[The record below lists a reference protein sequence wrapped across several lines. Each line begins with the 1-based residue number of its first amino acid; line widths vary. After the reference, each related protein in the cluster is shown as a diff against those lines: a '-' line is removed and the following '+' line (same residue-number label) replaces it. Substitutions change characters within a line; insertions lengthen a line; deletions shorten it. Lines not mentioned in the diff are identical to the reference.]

1 MKLDE
6 ILILFGILT
15 ILNAFVIAI
24 YARKRFALTFALS
37 FFFSGLAIAGVT
49 AAYMN
54 NDEIFETPLF
64 WAILSGM
71 TISVYIGA
79 NPLRYFWAWLLF
91 LGIFI
96 NTAIQFE
103 IELGKNIIIAAAVI
117 SLVLVIVFRKPIK
130 LILVGTISGYNL
142 AIGIGLIVF
151 SQANSSKL
159 DDYGQ
164 IINVLTYALIALGI
178 YFQFALYNKVMAQ
191 YGSAIGLSPSDLSVT
206 NEWSVNTVNSA
217 SNPDVNET
225 ANTSSTQSVGPGNV
239 SPINIKRIGIW
250 LAGIVLSLVITQA
263 TTGLEPDDLFEFRSH
278 ELMGYPV
285 LIACLAGTYF
295 ADKKLNAKK

>member
-15 ILNAFVIAI
+15 ILNAFAIAI

-71 TISVYIGA
+71 TISVFIGA

-263 TTGLEPDDLFEFRSH
+263 TTGLEPEDLLKFRSH
-278 ELMGYPV
+278 ELLGYPV
-285 LIACLAGTYF
+285 LIACLVGTYF
-295 ADKKLNAKK
+295 ADKKLSAKK

>member
-6 ILILFGILT
+6 LLILFGVLS
-15 ILNAFVIAI
+15 ILNAFVIALF
-24 YARKRFALTFALS
+24 ARKRFALTFALS
-37 FFFSGLAIAGVT
+37 FFFSGLAIAGVS

-64 WAILSGM
+64 WGILSGI
-71 TISVYIGA
+71 TLAVFIGA

-117 SLVLVIVFRKPIK
+117 SLVLV
-130 LILVGTISGYNL
+130 
-142 AIGIGLIVF
+142 
-151 SQANSSKL
+151 
-159 DDYGQ
+159 
-164 IINVLTYALIALGI
+164 
-178 YFQFALYNKVMAQ
+178 YNKVMAQ
-191 YGSAIGLSPSDLSVT
+191 YGSAIGLSTSDLSVT
-206 NEWSVNTVNSA
+206 NEWSGNTENPA

-225 ANTSSTQSVGPGNV
+225 ANTSSTQSASSGNV
-239 SPINIKRIGIW
+239 NPINIKRVGIW

-263 TTGLEPDDLFEFRSH
+263 TTGLEPEDLFKFRSH
-278 ELMGYPV
+278 ELLGYPV

-295 ADKKLNAKK
+295 ADKKLSAKK

>member
-15 ILNAFVIAI
+15 ILNAFAIAI

-37 FFFSGLAIAGVT
+37 FFFSGLAIAGVS

-64 WAILSGM
+64 WGILSGI
-71 TISVYIGA
+71 TLAVFIGA

-103 IELGKNIIIAAAVI
+103 IELSKNIIIAAAVI

-164 IINVLTYALIALGI
+164 IINVLTYVLIALGI

-191 YGSAIGLSPSDLSVT
+191 YGTAIGLSTSDLSVT
-206 NEWSVNTVNSA
+206 NEWSGNTENPA

-225 ANTSSTQSVGPGNV
+225 ANTSSTQSTSSGNV
-239 SPINIKRIGIW
+239 NPINIKRVGIW

-263 TTGLEPDDLFEFRSH
+263 TTGLEPEDLFKFRSH

-295 ADKKLNAKK
+295 ADKKMSAKK

>member
-15 ILNAFVIAI
+15 ILNAFAIAI

-37 FFFSGLAIAGVT
+37 FFFSGLAIAGVS

-64 WAILSGM
+64 WGILSGI
-71 TISVYIGA
+71 TLAVFIGA

-130 LILVGTISGYNL
+130 LILVGTISGYNW
-142 AIGIGLIVF
+142 GCGRR
-151 SQANSSKL
+151 Q
-159 DDYGQ
+159 G
-164 IINVLTYALIALGI
+164 
-178 YFQFALYNKVMAQ
+178 
-191 YGSAIGLSPSDLSVT
+191 
-206 NEWSVNTVNSA
+206 
-217 SNPDVNET
+217 
-225 ANTSSTQSVGPGNV
+225 
-239 SPINIKRIGIW
+239 
-250 LAGIVLSLVITQA
+250 
-263 TTGLEPDDLFEFRSH
+263 
-278 ELMGYPV
+278 
-285 LIACLAGTYF
+285 
-295 ADKKLNAKK
+295 

>member
-1 MKLDE
+1 MQLDE
-6 ILILFGILT
+6 ILILFGVLT
-15 ILNAFVIAI
+15 ILNAFAIAI

-37 FFFSGLAIAGVT
+37 FFFSGLAIAGVS
-49 AAYMN
+49 AAYMK

-64 WAILSGM
+64 WGILSGI
-71 TISVYIGA
+71 TLTVFIGA

-103 IELGKNIIIAAAVI
+103 IELSKNIIIAAAVI

-164 IINVLTYALIALGI
+164 IINVLTYVLIALGI

-191 YGSAIGLSPSDLSVT
+191 YGSAIGLSTSDLSVT
-206 NEWSVNTVNSA
+206 KEWSSNTENPA
-217 SNPDVNET
+217 SNSDVNET
-225 ANTSSTQSVGPGNV
+225 VNTSSTQSASSGNV
-239 SPINIKRIGIW
+239 NPINIKRVGIW

-263 TTGLEPDDLFEFRSH
+263 TTGLEPEDLFKFRSH
-278 ELMGYPV
+278 ELLGYPV

-295 ADKKLNAKK
+295 ADKKLSAKK

>member
-15 ILNAFVIAI
+15 ILNAFAIAI

-37 FFFSGLAIAGVT
+37 FFFSGLAIAGVS

-64 WAILSGM
+64 WGILSGI
-71 TISVYIGA
+71 TLAVFIGA

-164 IINVLTYALIALGI
+164 IINVLTYVLIALGI

-191 YGSAIGLSPSDLSVT
+191 YGSAIGLSTSDLSVT
-206 NEWSVNTVNSA
+206 NEWSGNTENPA
-217 SNPDVNET
+217 CNPDVNET
-225 ANTSSTQSVGPGNV
+225 TNTSSTQSAGSGNV
-239 SPINIKRIGIW
+239 NPINIKRVGIW

-263 TTGLEPDDLFEFRSH
+263 TTGLEPEDLFKFRSH
-278 ELMGYPV
+278 ELLGYPV

-295 ADKKLNAKK
+295 ADKKLSAKK

>member
-103 IELGKNIIIAAAVI
+103 IELSKNIIIAAAVI

>member
-1 MKLDE
+1 MQLDE
-6 ILILFGILT
+6 ILILFGVLT
-15 ILNAFVIAI
+15 ILNAFAIAI

-37 FFFSGLAIAGVT
+37 FFFSGLAIAGVS
-49 AAYMN
+49 AAYMK

-64 WAILSGM
+64 WGILSGI
-71 TISVYIGA
+71 TLAVFIGA

-103 IELGKNIIIAAAVI
+103 IELSKNIIIAAAVI

-164 IINVLTYALIALGI
+164 IINVLTYVLIALGI

-191 YGSAIGLSPSDLSVT
+191 YGSAIGLSTSDLSIT
-206 NEWSVNTVNSA
+206 KEWSSNTENPA

-225 ANTSSTQSVGPGNV
+225 VNTSSTQSASSGNV
-239 SPINIKRIGIW
+239 NPINIKRVGIW

-263 TTGLEPDDLFEFRSH
+263 TTGLEPEDLFKFRSH
-278 ELMGYPV
+278 ELLGYPV

-295 ADKKLNAKK
+295 ADKKLSAKK

>member
-1 MKLDE
+1 MQLDE
-6 ILILFGILT
+6 ILILFGVLT
-15 ILNAFVIAI
+15 ILNAFAIAI

-37 FFFSGLAIAGVT
+37 FFFSGLAIAGVS
-49 AAYMN
+49 AAYMK

-64 WAILSGM
+64 WGILSGI
-71 TISVYIGA
+71 TLTVFIGA

-103 IELGKNIIIAAAVI
+103 IELSKNIIIAAAVI

-164 IINVLTYALIALGI
+164 IINVLTYVLIALGI

-191 YGSAIGLSPSDLSVT
+191 YGSAIGLSTSDLSVT
-206 NEWSVNTVNSA
+206 KEWSSNTENPA
-217 SNPDVNET
+217 SNSDVNET
-225 ANTSSTQSVGPGNV
+225 VNTSSTQSASSGNV
-239 SPINIKRIGIW
+239 NPINIKRVGIW

-263 TTGLEPDDLFEFRSH
+263 TTGLEPEDLFKFRSH
-278 ELMGYPV
+278 ELLGYPV
-285 LIACLAGTYF
+285 LNACLAGTYF

>member
-6 ILILFGILT
+6 MLILFGILV
-15 ILNAFVIAI
+15 ILNAFAIAI

-54 NDEIFETPLF
+54 TDEIFETPLF
-64 WAILSGM
+64 WGILSGM

-103 IELGKNIIIAAAVI
+103 IELSKNIIIAAAVI

-142 AIGIGLIVF
+142 AIGIGLLLF
-151 SQANSSKL
+151 SQASSSDL
-159 DDYGQ
+159 EEYGQ
-164 IINVLTYALIALGI
+164 IVNVLTYALIALGI

-191 YGSAIGLSPSDLSVT
+191 YGPSIGLSASDLSAT
-206 NEWSVNTVNSA
+206 NEWSVNTANPTTNSDVSETSGTTPTQPA
-217 SNPDVNET
+217 S
-225 ANTSSTQSVGPGNV
+225 PGNV
-239 SPINIKRIGIW
+239 NPINMKRVGIW
-250 LAGIVLSLVITQA
+250 LAGIVLSLVITQV
-263 TTGLEPDDLFEFRSH
+263 TSGLEPDDLLKFRSH
-278 ELMGYPV
+278 ELIGYPV

>member
-15 ILNAFVIAI
+15 ILNAFAIAI

-64 WAILSGM
+64 WAILSGI
-71 TISVYIGA
+71 TISVFIGA